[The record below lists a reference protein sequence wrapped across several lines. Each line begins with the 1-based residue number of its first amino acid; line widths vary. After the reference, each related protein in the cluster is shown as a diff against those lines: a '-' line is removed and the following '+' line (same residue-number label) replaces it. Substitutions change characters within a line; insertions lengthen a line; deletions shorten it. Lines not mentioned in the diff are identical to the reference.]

1 MPTGASSCSSSPPR
15 GSASQPCGAIP
26 CGAALGI
33 GSITCPWEGGVF
45 WDMIQPAF
53 MFMVGVAMPF
63 ALARRVELGATPH
76 GNFRHVLVRSIRL
89 IILSQ
94 ILIWVSAGQIKP
106 QLINVLF
113 QIAFTYF
120 LSFLIMRWRPRY
132 QVIAS
137 VALLAGWTAL
147 LFAFPGPDGPF
158 SPRDHVGLRVDRA

>member
-63 ALARRVELGATPH
+63 AVAKRAEQGVMPRGNLG
-76 GNFRHVLVRSIRL
+76 HVLARSIRL
-89 IILSQ
+89 IVMSQ
-94 ILIWVSAGQIKP
+94 ILIWVGAGQIKP
-106 QLINVLF
+106 QLINVLS

-120 LSFLIMRWRPRY
+120 LSYL
-132 QVIAS
+132 
-137 VALLAGWTAL
+137 
-147 LFAFPGPDGPF
+147 
-158 SPRDHVGLRVDRA
+158 